1 METYPRRNTWVLW
14 REILQKRYG
23 WLPKMIATCFQSIEM
38 DMPLSSIV
46 MQKYQIY
53 GMKMHWSCSDYPF
66 VFVLLTRYV
75 KTNAPLSTQTGSS
88 LLFWDR
94 F

>member
-1 METYPRRNTWVLW
+1 METYPRRNTWALW

-23 WLPKMIATCFQSIEM
+23 WLPKMIATYFQSIEM

-53 GMKMHWSCSDYPF
+53 GMKMH
-66 VFVLLTRYV
+66 
-75 KTNAPLSTQTGSS
+75 
-88 LLFWDR
+88 
-94 F
+94 